1 MRMACS
7 RERAPLSYALQ
18 PRRLPLPRIMS
29 TARRSIVPFLFIC
42 CVVIASLAD
51 CGGNGLGTAFGD
63 VGYDTL
69 VFYAFNHSGPNSPS
83 GFSLTDQQ
91 AVTTD
96 GSENFDVAFDLS
108 PTGQTIIYP
117 IKLLITGS
125 GIGTPHQVGLKTTA
139 QLYDST
145 ACVKA
150 GLPAD
155 LPNPCYI
162 VRAPL
167 HGYAFDTTYGL
178 TPGVPI
184 IIAASTA
191 GCAGQQ
197 DPVLYA
203 KLVVDSVNVPQGLIF
218 ARATVDPNC
227 GYRSF
232 LPGIPTD

>member
-1 MRMACS
+1 M
-7 RERAPLSYALQ
+7 
-18 PRRLPLPRIMS
+18 
-29 TARRSIVPFLFIC
+29 TARRLVPFVFFGCI
-42 CVVIASLAD
+42 IAASLAD
-51 CGGNGLGTAFGD
+51 CGGNGLGTAFGS

-69 VFYAFNHSGPNSPS
+69 VFYALNHSGPNSPS
-83 GFSLTDQQ
+83 GFDLTSQQ
-91 AVTTD
+91 AVVTD
-96 GSENFDVAFDLS
+96 GSEAFDVAFDLS

-117 IKLLITGS
+117 IKLIETGN

-145 ACVKA
+145 ACIQA
-150 GLPAD
+150 GLPAN

-167 HGYAFDTTYGL
+167 HGYTFDTTYSL
-178 TPGVPI
+178 MPGVPI
-184 IIAASTA
+184 IVAASTA
-191 GCAGQQ
+191 GCQGQT

-203 KLVVDSVNVPQGLIF
+203 KLVIDSVNKSAGTIY

>member
-1 MRMACS
+1 M
-7 RERAPLSYALQ
+7 
-18 PRRLPLPRIMS
+18 
-29 TARRSIVPFLFIC
+29 TARRSLVPLLFAC
-42 CVVIASLAD
+42 CVTIASLAD
-51 CGGNGLGTAFGD
+51 CGGNGLATAVGD

-69 VFYAFNHSGPNSPS
+69 VFFALNHSGPNAPS
-83 GFSLTDQQ
+83 GFDLTSQQ

-96 GSENFDVAFDLS
+96 GTEGFDVAFDLS
-108 PTGQTIIYP
+108 PTGQTIIIP
-117 IKLLITGS
+117 VKLITTGN
-125 GIGTPHQVGLKTTA
+125 GVGTAHQVGLKTTA

-145 ACVKA
+145 ACVMA
-150 GLPAD
+150 GLPAN

-184 IIAASTA
+184 IVAASTA
-191 GCAGQQ
+191 GCVGQV

-203 KLVVDSVNVPQGLIF
+203 KLVVDSVHASQGTIY

-232 LPGIPTD
+232 LPGIPTN

>member
-1 MRMACS
+1 
-7 RERAPLSYALQ
+7 
-18 PRRLPLPRIMS
+18 MS
-29 TARRSIVPFLFIC
+29 TARRTFVPALFIC
-42 CVVIASLAD
+42 CITIASLAD
-51 CGGNGLGTAFGD
+51 CGGNNLGTAFGD
-63 VGYDTL
+63 VGFDTL
-69 VFYAFNHSGPNSPS
+69 EFFALNHSGPNSPS
-83 GFSLTDQQ
+83 GFDLTSQT

-96 GSENFDVAFDLS
+96 GTQGFDVAFDLS

-117 IKLLITGS
+117 IKLIETGN
-125 GIGTPHQVGLKTTA
+125 GIGTPHQVGLHTTA

-145 ACVKA
+145 ACVLA
-150 GLPAD
+150 GLPATGD
-155 LPNPCYI
+155 NPCYI

-167 HGYAFDTTYGL
+167 HGYSFDTTYGL

-191 GCAGQQ
+191 GCVGQA

-203 KLVVDSVNVPQGLIF
+203 KLVVDSVHVSQGQIF

-227 GYRSF
+227 GFRSF